1 MLNVEVLLEEQGTS
15 GTTDSAPMTL
25 YDLYLLLEK
34 RGVVDFQVTSH
45 DVDRPAEV
53 KAGNAP
59 DCLEVKHTSYSV
71 YKPNPVQ
78 QKSVKSSNLGGFL
91 SYKSLE
97 GSKYLQLI
105 WRILTANYDM
115 I

>member
-1 MLNVEVLLEEQGTS
+1 MEEQGTN

-25 YDLYLLLEK
+25 YDLYLMLEK

-45 DVDRPAEV
+45 DVDRPADV
-53 KAGNAP
+53 KAGNAA
-59 DCLEVKHTSYSV
+59 DCLDVKHTSYSV

-78 QKSVKSSNLGGFL
+78 QKNVKSSNLGGFL
-91 SYKSLE
+91 NYKTLE
-97 GSKYLQLI
+97 NSKYLQLI
-105 WRILTANYDM
+105 WRILTTEKD